1 MGSGDG
7 PSEARDA
14 ADEDDRPE
22 LTREFLVELYHD
34 RGLSVGEISEG
45 TGWSKAWVWQ
55 RLDACDIE
63 TRRRGRQ
70 TKFHDLDDELLQYL
84 DWLTPTQQADLRG
97 VAIEGRGIAEQ
108 ARERGVEPISVWQ
121 SLDVAVERLEAIA
134 AEQAEE

>member
-7 PSEARDA
+7 PSEVRDA
-14 ADEDDRPE
+14 ADEDERPE

-34 RGLSVGEISEG
+34 RGLSIAEIATE
-45 TGWSKAWVWQ
+45 TGWSKATVWNW
-55 RLDACDIE
+55 LDRHDIE
-63 TRRRGRQ
+63 TRE
-70 TKFHDLDDELLQYL
+70 TKQSQFHDLDDELLQYL

-134 AEQAEE
+134 AEQAGE